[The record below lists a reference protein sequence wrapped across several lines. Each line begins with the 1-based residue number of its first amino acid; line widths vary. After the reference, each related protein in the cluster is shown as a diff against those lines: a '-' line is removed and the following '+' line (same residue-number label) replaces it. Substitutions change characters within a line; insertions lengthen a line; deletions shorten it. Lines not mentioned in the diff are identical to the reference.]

1 MATGDSQMALTQRS
15 VFWALVVLGAIP
27 ALSVVLVYVW
37 HFAAPSGYALSN
49 EYSAWADFGS
59 YVGGLLGVWFAFLA
73 FGGVLL
79 AVWLQTQHLEHAR
92 AQAHLDE
99 LQRVIFNVASNIDSV
114 LNATPTTVS
123 EHENY
128 MGENLT
134 VFNVIS
140 GGGTAALATPDK
152 HGSEASRQRLLAFS
166 KDAISLHVGVLGT
179 ELDQLVWC
187 LQQYETESGSPVVA
201 QFYMRRYRAIVCWLD
216 AMGFF
221 SDLERIQQY
230 FKPSEMREALKPSNK
245 AVWKTVT

>member
-1 MATGDSQMALTQRS
+1 MSATSTQIRSIYIALI
-15 VFWALVVLGAIP
+15 VLGAIP
-27 ALSVVLVYVW
+27 ALIVVLLYAW
-37 HFAAPSGYALSN
+37 HFAPLSGFALSN
-49 EYSAWADFGS
+49 EHGAWADFGS

-79 AVWLQTQHLEHAR
+79 AVWLQTQHLKHAR
-92 AQAHLDE
+92 DQAHLDE
-99 LQRVIFNVASNIDSV
+99 LQRVISSVASNIDSV
-114 LNATPTTVS
+114 LNAAVTTIS
-123 EHENY
+123 KLKDY

-140 GGGTAALATPDK
+140 GGGTAALATPDN
-152 HGSEASRQRLLAFS
+152 HGSEASRQQLLAIS
-166 KDAISLHVGVLGT
+166 KDAISLQVGVLGT

-221 SDLERIQQY
+221 SDLERIRQY
-230 FKPSEMREALKPSNK
+230 FQPSEMREALKPSNK
-245 AVWKTVT
+245 AVWKTVP